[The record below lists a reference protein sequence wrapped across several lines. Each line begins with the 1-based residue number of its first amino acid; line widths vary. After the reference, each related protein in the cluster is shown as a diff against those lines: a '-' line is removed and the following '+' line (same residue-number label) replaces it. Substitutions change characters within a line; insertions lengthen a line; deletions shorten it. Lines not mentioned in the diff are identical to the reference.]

1 LRSAFLQVGIGLILG
16 IPVTIFGGRAMASQL
31 FGVKPHDPLVLGLT
45 IFVLIL
51 AAFVAALIPARK
63 AASLEPMRALRME

>member
-1 LRSAFLQVGIGLILG
+1 
-16 IPVTIFGGRAMASQL
+16 MASQL